1 MANLISS
8 GEQSGSWKTQSYL
21 IGAAAGLL
29 FGLVSAYMYT
39 RAAEEDVSRA
49 GLPHR
54 ATPGEMLGLGLAALA
69 MVRQVA
75 EMGKGPEDN
84 KSKKRR

>member
-1 MANLISS
+1 MANLIPS

-29 FGLVSAYMYT
+29 FGLISAYMYA
-39 RAAEEDVSRA
+39 RAAEEDVSNT

-54 ATPGEMLGLGLAALA
+54 ATPGEMIGLALAALA

-75 EMGKGPEDN
+75 EMGRGPEDK

>member
-1 MANLISS
+1 MSNLTPNN
-8 GEQSGSWKTQSYL
+8 QPLNSWKTQSYL

-29 FGLVSAYMYT
+29 VGLLSAYMYT
-39 RAAEEDVSRA
+39 RAAEDDASAA

-54 ATPGEMLGLGLAALA
+54 ASTGEIVGLGLALLA

-75 EMGKGPEDN
+75 EMGKGREDS
-84 KSKKRR
+84 SKKKR

>member
-1 MANLISS
+1 MANLIPS

-29 FGLVSAYMYT
+29 FGLISAYMYT
-39 RAAEEDVSRA
+39 RAAEDEATSA

-54 ATPGEMLGLGLAALA
+54 ASPGEMIGLGLAGLA

-75 EMGKGPEDN
+75 EMGKVPDDN